1 MLKAGVCVSWNIPSA
16 HTLECSPSII
26 RGVIFSPLRL
36 SGNPA
41 SWMLSRSSPTT
52 FSYPFISWI
61 LLFYFAQHPHIVQM
75 MIFFLIL
82 HLCRPPSWQ
91 TCGITTSSG
100 SHITFVSLWLL
111 LSNLKMYLQSA
122 SHILRWHEFLFTCY
136 FYSCGCQEV
145 LFCNW
150 LKKICLQMDLYIN

>member
-26 RGVIFSPLRL
+26 RGVIFFPPSFIGKSCQLDALLVVPNNLFIPVHIL
-36 SGNPA
+36 N
-41 SWMLSRSSPTT
+41 SSFLFCTT
-52 FSYPFISWI
+52 SS
-61 LLFYFAQHPHIVQM
+61 HCSNDD
-75 MIFFLIL
+75 FFLIL

-111 LSNLKMYLQSA
+111 LSNLKMSVPAVSISHFKMAWVSSYMLFLQLWLPRS
-122 SHILRWHEFLFTCY
+122 T
-136 FYSCGCQEV
+136 V
-145 LFCNW
+145 L
-150 LKKICLQMDLYIN
+150 

>member
-26 RGVIFSPLRL
+26 RGVIFFPPSFIGKSCQLDALLVVPNNLFIPVHIL
-36 SGNPA
+36 N
-41 SWMLSRSSPTT
+41 SSFLFCTT
-52 FSYPFISWI
+52 SSHCSNDDF
-61 LLFYFAQHPHIVQM
+61 
-75 MIFFLIL
+75 FFLIL

-111 LSNLKMYLQSA
+111 LSNLKMSVPAVSISHFKMAWVSSYMLFLQ
-122 SHILRWHEFLFTCY
+122 LWLPRGT
-136 FYSCGCQEV
+136 V
-145 LFCNW
+145 L
-150 LKKICLQMDLYIN
+150 